1 MKLTKEIKIGNT
13 YIGGTHPIAV
23 QSMTNT
29 KTADK
34 EATLNQIKSLASA
47 GCDIVRFTVNDIEA
61 AEAIPYYANNVN
73 IPLVADIHFDYKLAL
88 AAAERGIS
96 KIRINPGNIGDKE
109 NIRKVATVCR
119 EKNIPI
125 RIGING
131 GSAEKSVLE
140 KYGGPTA
147 EALAESAIN
156 NARMLEQCDFNNI
169 VLSVKSSNVKTMVD
183 AARLLSQMCDY
194 PLHIGVTE
202 TGDVRRGSIK
212 SAIGIGALLLDGIG
226 NTVRVSLTEDPVL
239 EVAAA
244 RDILFCCGIGGGVN
258 IVSCPTCGR
267 TRSNLIGLVAEL
279 EEKTRNIKSN
289 KRITVALMGCA
300 VNGPGEARHADI
312 GVACGDKEGLLFRKG
327 EIIKKIPE
335 ELIVPTLI
343 QEIKGLLNIDA

>member
-1 MKLTKEIKIGNT
+1 MKLTREVQIGNIKIGGRN
-13 YIGGTHPIAV
+13 PIAV

-29 KTADK
+29 RTADK
-34 EATLNQIKSLASA
+34 EATLNQIKSLVSA
-47 GCDIVRFTVNDIEA
+47 GCDIVRFTVNDMAA
-61 AEAIPYYANNVN
+61 AEAIPFYVENIN
-73 IPLVADIHFDYKLAL
+73 IPLVADIHFDYRLAL
-88 AAAERGIS
+88 KAAEMGIS

-109 NIRKVATVCR
+109 NIRKVASACKSR
-119 EKNIPI
+119 NIPI

-147 EALAESAIN
+147 EALAESALN
-156 NARMLEQCDFNNI
+156 NAKMLEECDFNDI
-169 VLSVKSSNVKTMVD
+169 VLSVKSSDVKTMVD
-183 AARLLSQMCDY
+183 AARILSRECDY

-244 RDILFCCGIGGGVN
+244 RDILFCCGIGGGIN

-267 TRSNLIGLVAEL
+267 TRSNLIGLVAKL
-279 EEKTRNIKSN
+279 EEETRNIKTN

-300 VNGPGEARHADI
+300 VNGPGEAKHADVGI
-312 GVACGDKEGLLFRKG
+312 ACGDGEGLLFRKG
-327 EIIKKIPE
+327 EVIHKIPE
-335 ELIVPTLI
+335 DQIIKTLLKEIKELI
-343 QEIKGLLNIDA
+343 NA

>member
-1 MKLTKEIKIGNT
+1 MKTTREIKIGNIA
-13 YIGGTHPIAV
+13 IGGNNPIAI

-29 KTADK
+29 KTSDK
-34 EATLNQIKSLASA
+34 DATLAQIKSLSAA

-61 AEAIPYYANNVN
+61 AEAIPYYVENVN
-73 IPLVADIHFDYKLAL
+73 IPLVADIHFDYRLAL

-109 NIRKVATVCR
+109 NIKKVASACKAR
-119 EKNIPI
+119 NIPI

-147 EALAESAIN
+147 DALAESALN
-156 NARMLEQCDFNNI
+156 NAKMLEECDFYNI
-169 VLSVKSSNVKTMVD
+169 VLSVKSSDVKTMVD
-183 AARLLSQMCDY
+183 AARILSQKCDY

-202 TGDVRRGSIK
+202 TGDVRRGNIK
-212 SAIGIGALLLDGIG
+212 SAIGIGSLLLDGIG
-226 NTVRVSLTEDPVL
+226 NTVRVSLTDDPIN

-244 RDILFCCGIGGGVN
+244 KDILFCCGIGGGIN

-279 EEKTRNIKSN
+279 EKATRNIVTN
-289 KRITVALMGCA
+289 RRLTVALMGCA
-300 VNGPGEARHADI
+300 VNGPGEAKHADL
-312 GVACGDKEGLLFRKG
+312 GVACGDHEGLLFRKG

-335 ELIVPTLI
+335 SDIINTLI
-343 QEIKGLLNIDA
+343 FEIKEMLDAK

>member
-1 MKLTKEIKIGNT
+1 MKLTREIQIGNIKIGGKN
-13 YIGGTHPIAV
+13 PIAV

-34 EATLNQIKSLASA
+34 EATLDQIKSLVSA
-47 GCDIVRFTVNDIEA
+47 GCDIVRFTVNDMAA
-61 AEAIPYYANNVN
+61 AEAIPYYVENIN
-73 IPLVADIHFDYKLAL
+73 IPLVADIHFDYRLAL
-88 AAAERGIS
+88 AAAEMGIS

-109 NIRKVATVCR
+109 NVRKVASACKSR
-119 EKNIPI
+119 NLPI

-131 GSAEKSVLE
+131 GSAERSVLA

-147 EALAESAIN
+147 EALAESALN
-156 NARMLEQCDFNNI
+156 NAKMLEECDFNDI
-169 VLSVKSSNVKTMVD
+169 VLSVKSSDVKTMVD
-183 AARLLSQMCDY
+183 AARILSRECDY

-244 RDILFCCGIGGGVN
+244 RDILFCCGIGGGIN

-279 EEKTRNIKSN
+279 EEKTRNIKTN

-300 VNGPGEARHADI
+300 VNGPGEAKHADVGI
-312 GVACGDKEGLLFRKG
+312 ACGDGEGLLFRKG
-327 EIIKKIPE
+327 EIMHKVPEDQIIK
-335 ELIVPTLI
+335 TLFN
-343 QEIKGLLNIDA
+343 EIKELVNA

>member
-1 MKLTKEIKIGNT
+1 MKMTKEIKIGNIK
-13 YIGGTHPIAV
+13 IGGSNRIAI

-34 EATLNQIKSLASA
+34 EATLNQIKALSAA
-47 GCDIVRFTVNDIEA
+47 GCDIVRFTVNDMEA
-61 AEAIPYYANNVN
+61 AEAIPYYAENLN

-109 NIRKVATVCR
+109 NIRRVADACR
-119 EKNIPI
+119 VRNIPI

-147 EALAESAIN
+147 EALAESALN
-156 NARMLEQCDFNNI
+156 NARMLEQCDFTDI
-169 VLSVKSSNVKTMVD
+169 VLSVKSSDVKTMVD
-183 AARLLSQMCDY
+183 AARILSQKCDY

-202 TGDVRRGSIK
+202 TGDVRRGNIK

-244 RDILFCCGIGGGVN
+244 KDILFCCGIGGGIN

-267 TRSNLIGLVAEL
+267 TRSNLIPLVAEL
-279 EEKTRNIKSN
+279 EEKTRSIQTN
-289 KRITVALMGCA
+289 RRVTVALMGCA
-300 VNGPGEARHADI
+300 VNGPGEAKHADV
-312 GVACGDKEGLLFRKG
+312 GVACGVGEGLLFRKG
-327 EIIKKIPE
+327 EIIRKLPE
-335 ELIVPTLI
+335 NEIVPTLI
-343 QEIKGLLNIDA
+343 QEIKDLLNA